1 MLLGKDK
8 LNTIEALISNSL
20 INSYIS
26 HDEFISVHNELR
38 KYNEIKEE
46 IKKFGNSVEYI
57 KTMEAYCVSCKKKYP
72 N

>member
-1 MLLGKDK
+1 MHDKIVLLGKDK
-8 LNTIEALISNSL
+8 LNIISNSL

-46 IKKFGNSVEYI
+46 IKKFGNFCRIYKNNGSVLRQL
-57 KTMEAYCVSCKKKYP
+57 
-72 N
+72 

>member
-20 INSYIS
+20 INSCIS
-26 HDEFISVHNELR
+26 HDEFISVNNELR

-46 IKKFGNSVEYI
+46 IKKFGNFCRTYKNNGSVLRQL
-57 KTMEAYCVSCKKKYP
+57 
-72 N
+72 

>member
-26 HDEFISVHNELR
+26 HDEFISLNNELR

-46 IKKFGNSVEYI
+46 IKKFGNFCRIYKSNGSVLRQL
-57 KTMEAYCVSCKKKYP
+57 
-72 N
+72 